1 MSFIA
6 AGRDHLTEAGMSYG
20 AHLRR
25 ATRVGTRMLR
35 AGGACL
41 VHGIFPGIFCTTAT
55 RTITHLNEELKASKH
70 GKQEPA
76 LLEFEL

>member
-6 AGRDHLTEAGMSYG
+6 AGRGHLSEAGMSYG

-25 ATRVGTRMLR
+25 ATRVGTRMLT

-41 VHGIFPGIFCTTAT
+41 VHGVFPGVFRTTAT
-55 RTITHLNEELKASKH
+55 NTITRLNEELKAAKH
-70 GKQEPA
+70 GNQEPA
-76 LLEFEL
+76 LLEFEI